1 MENDFNR
8 AKQFMSFD
16 ALKGYRQVLG
26 DKEKKAQTKKILS
39 EDEYEELSN
48 KIINIKKKDIIE
60 VMYYFNKEYIKIN
73 GLVSNIDFVYKFLI
87 IGNIK
92 IQFKDIYRIKTN

>member
-1 MENDFNR
+1 MENNFNG

-26 DKEKKAQTKKILS
+26 DKEKKSQTKKVLS
-39 EDEYEELSN
+39 EDEFEELSN
-48 KIINIKKKDIIE
+48 KIKNIKKRDIIE

-92 IQFKDIYRIKTN
+92 IQFKDIYKIKT